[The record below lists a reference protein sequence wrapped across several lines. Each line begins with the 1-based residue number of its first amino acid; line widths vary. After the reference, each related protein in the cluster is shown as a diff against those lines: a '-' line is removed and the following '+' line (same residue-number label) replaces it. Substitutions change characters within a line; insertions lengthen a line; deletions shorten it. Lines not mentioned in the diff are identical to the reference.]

1 MKNYRVYLNEV
12 SQKTFYS
19 SFLCRTTESIA
30 ADLLVKSFYIVP
42 ETLGQYWETLVVT
55 R

>member
-12 SQKTFYS
+12 SRK
-19 SFLCRTTESIA
+19 SFFGSFFSRTAESIA
-30 ADLLVKSFYIVP
+30 TELLAREYHIVP
-42 ETLGQYWETLVVT
+42 ETQGAYWETMIIT

>member
-12 SQKTFYS
+12 SQKTFYG
-19 SFLCRTTESIA
+19 SFLCQTAESIA
-30 ADLLVKSFYIVP
+30 EDLLVKSFHIVP
-42 ETLGQYWETLVVT
+42 ETRGQYWETMVVT